1 MNSPSHIEK
10 RISAIIIEKKE
21 KKMKIR
27 MCSEINFPN
36 PKSEIPESE
45 IRNYSEILIG

>member
-21 KKMKIR
+21 KKMKRKPFYIK
-27 MCSEINFPN
+27 N
-36 PKSEIPESE
+36 
-45 IRNYSEILIG
+45 